1 MLHLASIFLVKSWS
15 ITKKRLSIVFLCMCL
30 DDQSCPAPC
39 NPVICS
45 LPGSSFYGILQER
58 ILEWG
63 VISSSRVSSWP
74 RGRTH
79 ISCGSCIADR
89 FFTAQPPGKIW
100 KLAYDPAI
108 PPLGIYWE
116 KTTTL
121 KDMYPSVHCSTI
133 YNSQDVEATKIFI
146 NRYMDKEVVIHIFM
160 KYYSALKSLF

>member
-1 MLHLASIFLVKSWS
+1 MEIPSKTRNKATMCVCMRAKS
-15 ITKKRLSIVFLCMCL
+15 LQLCL
-30 DDQSCPAPC
+30 TLWDPTDYSP
-39 NPVICS
+39 
-45 LPGSSFYGILQER
+45 PGSSVQGILQTR
-58 ILEWG
+58 ILEW
-63 VISSSRVSSWP
+63 VAMPSSRVSSWP

>member
-1 MLHLASIFLVKSWS
+1 MEIPSKPRNKATMCVCMRAKS
-15 ITKKRLSIVFLCMCL
+15 LQLCL
-30 DDQSCPAPC
+30 TLWDPTDYSP
-39 NPVICS
+39 
-45 LPGSSFYGILQER
+45 PGSSVQGILQTR
-58 ILEWG
+58 ILEW
-63 VISSSRVSSWP
+63 VAMPSSRVSSWP